1 MALLMQNCQQ
11 YYKRNL
17 RLALQLHPHQ
27 LVSDICVWNFLCSRI
42 SGAVGCSTRLL
53 CTLAICT
60 ELLIATLIPARL
72 YAQYPSDDSSGL
84 LPPPQA
90 LNHVQVMAPGGGLLG
105 FQQGMAGNY
114 VPLATLAHIH
124 GIRVN
129 HLIGHGLVVGLQNTG
144 DSQQTLFSIQFLLNM
159 LQHEG
164 ITLPSALNLANIQV
178 RNLAAVMVTADMPPF
193 ARVGSRID
201 SLVSAM
207 GDARSLQ
214 GGTLLMTPLRGAD
227 DRVYALAQGPL
238 SIEGYFAAAIGG
250 ASTRKNFQTA
260 GQIPGGATVEREV
273 PNDFANQ
280 RKLQLDFDYPDADVT
295 MRAADAISTRFKD
308 AQTAVEDPGTL
319 EVLLPRWMSPVAFA
333 AAMQSIEV
341 AAGESDRVI
350 MDERTGTIV
359 VGGEVTVGKAAVSH
373 GNLTVTIEPKLIA
386 SQPRPF
392 SGGRTVALKTANIK
406 VEQEQGEFF
415 MVPQGASVE
424 QIAETLNAV
433 GTKPGDV
440 IAIIEGLR
448 AAGALHGEVILR

>member
-1 MALLMQNCQQ
+1 M
-11 YYKRNL
+11 
-17 RLALQLHPHQ
+17 RLALM
-27 LVSDICVWNFLCSRI
+27 
-42 SGAVGCSTRLL
+42 
-53 CTLAICT
+53 LAIVA
-60 ELLIATLIPARL
+60 ELIIVVLIPLRL
-72 YAQYPSDDSSGL
+72 CAQYPPDESPPL

-90 LNHVQVMAPGGGLLG
+90 LGHVQVMAPGGGLLG
-105 FQQGMAGNY
+105 FAQGMAGNY

-124 GIRVN
+124 GVRIN
-129 HLIGHGLVVGLQNTG
+129 HLVGHGLVVGLQNTG

-164 ITLPSALNLANIQV
+164 ITLPNSLNPSNMQV

-201 SLVSAM
+201 TLVSAM

-227 DRVYALAQGPL
+227 GRVYALAQGPL

-250 ASTRKNFQTA
+250 ASERKNFQTA

-280 RKLQLDFDYPDADVT
+280 RKLQLDFDYPDPDVT
-295 MRAADAISTRFKD
+295 MHAADAITARFKD
-308 AQTAVEDPGTL
+308 AQAAVEDPGTID
-319 EVLLPRWMSPVAFA
+319 VLLPGWMSPVAFA

-373 GNLTVTIEPKLIA
+373 GNLTVTIEPKLIT

-406 VEQEQGEFF
+406 VEQEPGEFF
-415 MVPQGASVE
+415 MMPQGASVE

-433 GTKPGDV
+433 GTKPGDI